1 MVPFPNTSIS
11 LKIINP
17 AFIRESTLQHFF
29 DDLLHKVGDLFFTL
43 CVWQSLPLLSR
54 MLDPVPRALSSS
66 SFFLY
71 FNLFS
76 ITPQLL
82 SPATVIE
89 GTVETIV
96 ISPFRSPSIFF
107 SNPSYLPLIVRFFL
121 FFLIFSPSLSQ
132 LLYNHGDGKN
142 GRKRFSSPLPIAL
155 HPLQFSFFFLCFSFS
170 LFLSLQSTDCLHLSF
185 LMVFFIFLLRNTWDP
200 CKTNNNKKRK

>member
-1 MVPFPNTSIS
+1 MTQTPTPAWLRQLQRQGRPKQSGCSGCYHRWVQMSHSFFCFEILPFFPLFWCVLKVYQEWCGWLMVPFPKTSIS
-11 LKIINP
+11 LKIKNP
-17 AFIRESTLQHFF
+17 AFIRESTLQPFF

-107 SNPSYLPLIVRFFL
+107 SNPSYLPLIV
-121 FFLIFSPSLSQ
+121 
-132 LLYNHGDGKN
+132 H
-142 GRKRFSSPLPIAL
+142 
-155 HPLQFSFFFLCFSFS
+155 FFFFFS
-170 LFLSLQSTDCLHLSF
+170 
-185 LMVFFIFLLRNTWDP
+185 
-200 CKTNNNKKRK
+200 